1 VDYGTRIKVKDRKG
15 TVKEPV
21 TKELLPPGTKKYMIE
36 WDDNKT
42 NAQILVGRN
51 KIKYSIITVESDA
64 ESDDEE
70 SIDAESET
78 VSDAASVTSA
88 ASISETPLMPGDG
101 CVANSVTRIGVFKK
115 FAAPSKTNGDNAAA
129 KAALNAQIK
138 PVFDNLSKHDPTI
151 KESEV
156 GVPDKIW
163 HKDCVKR
170 AVTENGYH
178 FFRLE
183 IDPTNPN
190 QADLRKEFKKGT
202 LLVEGL
208 LNRKFLKHG
217 RSPTLESN
225 WVNRYPE
232 TPSRTRT
239 TRTTRAGT

>member
-1 VDYGTRIKVKDRKG
+1 
-15 TVKEPV
+15 
-21 TKELLPPGTKKYMIE
+21 
-36 WDDNKT
+36 
-42 NAQILVGRN
+42 
-51 KIKYSIITVESDA
+51 
-64 ESDDEE
+64 
-70 SIDAESET
+70 
-78 VSDAASVTSA
+78 VTSTP
-88 ASISETPLMPGDG
+88 SISETPLLPGSG
-101 CVANSVTRIGVFKK
+101 CVANSVTRIGVFPKSV
-115 FAAPSKTNGDNAAA
+115 APRKTNSDNAAA
-129 KAALNAQIK
+129 KVALNAQIQ
-138 PVFDNLSKHDPTI
+138 PVFDNLNKHNPSIT
-151 KESEV
+151 EAEV
-156 GVPDKIW
+156 GVRDEIW